1 MQVASGGDGLIE
13 GTSKVLAII
22 GKRSFLD
29 AADVLDVA
37 ELGEMGQSSGFAA
50 HMLCTD

>member
-1 MQVASGGDGLIE
+1 MRFSS
-13 GTSKVLAII
+13 TSQAWVKSMLAII